1 MAAIEFLKKEFGL
14 NGEITETVL
23 GVGGKIIR
31 SCTEIPLP
39 GTMAR
44 VADGSNDSRYT
55 RVVPHN
61 DLNKYVDVETG
72 LPVKV
77 IDGPYK
83 F

>member
-1 MAAIEFLKKEFGL
+1 MAAIEFIRETLGSY
-14 NGEITETVL
+14 GETTKDILDAKGNIT
-23 GVGGKIIR
+23 G

-44 VADGSNDSRYT
+44 VADGPNDSRYT

-61 DLNKYVDVETG
+61 DLKIYVDVETR
-72 LPVKV
+72 LPVDV